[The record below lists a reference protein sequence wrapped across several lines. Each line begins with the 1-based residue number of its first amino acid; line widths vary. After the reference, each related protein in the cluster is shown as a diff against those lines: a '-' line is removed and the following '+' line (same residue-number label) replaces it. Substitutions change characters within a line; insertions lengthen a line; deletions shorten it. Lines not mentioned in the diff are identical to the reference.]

1 MTRNVVSLS
10 THMASVAPVATV
22 ALRCVELPDADAG
35 QGIPAALSSFSSVLY
50 NCCPMISSEYNNM

>member
-1 MTRNVVSLS
+1 
-10 THMASVAPVATV
+10 MASVAPVATV